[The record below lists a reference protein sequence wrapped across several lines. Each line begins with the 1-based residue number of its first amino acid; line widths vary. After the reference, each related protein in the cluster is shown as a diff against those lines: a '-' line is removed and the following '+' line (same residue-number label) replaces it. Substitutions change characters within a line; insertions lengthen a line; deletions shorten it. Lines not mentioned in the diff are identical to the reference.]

1 MTPTERLDPMAP
13 SLAVHARRGA
23 AALATAA
30 VLGAAAAPAAF
41 ADGSP
46 SPAPGLYGTADPKF
60 DGVFRQSLAFMAQ
73 NAVDATPAKPA
84 VDWLAGQQCE
94 DGGFPGYRADP
105 AKACDPKKDEFT
117 DATAAAVQGLAAA
130 GGRADAVKKGLD
142 WLKAHQNDDG
152 GWGYQAGSPSDANS
166 TSIALGAFAAAGQ
179 DPAKDAV
186 KNGKNPVE
194 TLLTFQLGC
203 DAKEGERGAFAYLK
217 DDKGLRADNL
227 ASAAAALA
235 TLGKGFLF
243 EPPKKDAD
251 QPVKAL
257 ECSGDEEKAEPKD
270 AAAAAGAV
278 DGYLVAT
285 MDKNGGYLLPSM
297 PGAPAKPD
305 QGNTADAALA
315 LAAGGHRAAAEKPLK
330 WLQSKESG
338 TAEWAKG
345 QPGRLAKLILATRAA
360 GGDPRDF
367 AGANLVDQLN
377 ATGPAPEKRA
387 TGGMGKEDEEKKD
400 DSVTINIWWIVG
412 VGLAFGAGIGFLI
425 SGRKKKQQL

>member
-1 MTPTERLDPMAP
+1 MAP
-13 SLAVHARRGA
+13 SLVVHARRGA
-23 AALATAA
+23 AVLATAA
-30 VLGAAAAPAAF
+30 ALSTAVVPAAV

-46 SPAPGLYGTADPKF
+46 SPAAPGLYGTADPKF

-73 NAVDATPAKPA
+73 SAVNVTPAKEA
-84 VDWLAGQQCE
+84 VDWLTGQQCA
-94 DGGFPGYRADP
+94 DGGFPGYRADTG
-105 AKACDPKKDEFT
+105 KACDPKKDEFT

-130 GGRADAVKKGLD
+130 GGRSEAVRKGLD
-142 WLKAHQNDDG
+142 WLKAHQNEDG

-179 DPAKDAV
+179 DPAKEAAKGGRND
-186 KNGKNPVE
+186 KNATE

-203 DAKEGERGAFAYLK
+203 DAKEEGERGAFAYLK

-235 TLGKGFLF
+235 TRGKGYLVQ
-243 EPPKKDAD
+243 PPKKDAD
-251 QPVKAL
+251 QPVKPL
-257 ECSGDEEKAEPKD
+257 ECSGDAQAKPKD
-270 AAAAAGAV
+270 TAAAAEAV

-305 QGNTADAALA
+305 HGNTADAALA
-315 LAAGGHRAAAEKPLK
+315 LAAGGHRSAAEKPLK

-360 GGDPRDF
+360 GGNPHDF
-367 AGANLVDQLN
+367 AGTDLVEQLN
-377 ATGPAPEKRA
+377 ATGPAPEKKA
-387 TGGMGKEDEEKKD
+387 TGSMGTEEEKKDD
-400 DSVTINIWWIVG
+400 DSVTINVWWIVG

>member
-1 MTPTERLDPMAP
+1 MAP

-60 DGVFRQSLAFMAQ
+60 DGVFRQSLALMAQ
-73 NAVDATPAKPA
+73 SSVLVTPAKPA
-84 VDWLAGQQCE
+84 VDWLAGQQCG
-94 DGGFPGYRADP
+94 DGGFPGYRADTS
-105 AKACDPKKDEFT
+105 KACDPKKDEFT
-117 DATAAAVQGLAAA
+117 DATAAAVQGLAAV

-142 WLKAHQNDDG
+142 WLKAHQNNDG

-179 DPAKDAV
+179 DPAKAAAKD
-186 KNGKNPVE
+186 GKSPVE

-235 TLGKGFLF
+235 TRGKGFVV
-243 EPPKKDAD
+243 EPLKEGAD

-257 ECSGDEEKAEPKD
+257 ECSGDAEGGKAKPKD
-270 AAAAAGAV
+270 AAAAAEAV
-278 DGYLVAT
+278 DGYLVAA

-315 LAAGGHRAAAEKPLK
+315 LAAGGHHAAAEKTLK

-360 GGDPRDF
+360 GGNPNDF
-367 AGANLVDQLN
+367 AGANLVEQLN
-377 ATGPAPEKRA
+377 ATGPAPEKKA
-387 TGGMGKEDEEKKD
+387 TGSDESKKD
-400 DSVTINIWWIVG
+400 EKDDGVTVNVWWIIG

-425 SGRKKKQQL
+425 SGRKKKQQP

>member
-1 MTPTERLDPMAP
+1 MAP

-30 VLGAAAAPAAF
+30 ALAAAAAPAAF

-60 DGVFRQSLAFMAQ
+60 DGVFRQSLAFVAQ
-73 NAVDATPAKPA
+73 SATDVTPAKAA
-84 VDWLAGQQCE
+84 VDWLAGQQCA
-94 DGGFPGYRADP
+94 DGGFPGYRADTS
-105 AKACDPKKDEFT
+105 KACDPKKDEFT

-130 GGRADAVKKGLD
+130 GGRSEAVRKGLD
-142 WLKAHQNDDG
+142 WLKAHQNEDG
-152 GWGYQAGSPSDANS
+152 GWGYQAGSPTDANS

-179 DPAKDAV
+179 DPAQEAAKG
-186 KNGKNPVE
+186 GKNPVE
-194 TLLTFQLGC
+194 TLLGFQLGC
-203 DAKEGERGAFAYLK
+203 DAAEGERGAFAYLK

-235 TLGKGFLF
+235 TLGKGFLAG
-243 EPPKKDAD
+243 PPKQDAD
-251 QPVKAL
+251 RPVKAL
-257 ECSGDEEKAEPKD
+257 ECSGAEEGGKSKPKD
-270 AAAAAGAV
+270 ASAAAEAV
-278 DGYLVAT
+278 DSYLVAALE
-285 MDKNGGYLLPSM
+285 KNGGYLLPSM

-360 GGDPRDF
+360 GGNPRDF
-367 AGANLVDQLN
+367 AGTDLVAQLN
-377 ATGPAPEKRA
+377 ATGPEPEKKA
-387 TGGMGKEDEEKKD
+387 TGGMDKKDEKKD
-400 DSVTINIWWIVG
+400 DGVTVNVWWIVG

>member
-1 MTPTERLDPMAP
+1 MAP

-60 DGVFRQSLAFMAQ
+60 DGVFRQSLAFVAQ
-73 NAVDATPAKPA
+73 NATGVTPAKPG

-94 DGGFPGYRADP
+94 DGGFPGYRADTS
-105 AKACDPKKDEFT
+105 KACDPKKDEFT

-130 GGRADAVKKGLD
+130 GGRADAVRKGLD

-152 GWGYQAGSPSDANS
+152 GWGYQAGSPTDANS

-194 TLLTFQLGC
+194 TLLAFQLGC

-235 TLGKGFLF
+235 TLGKGFLA

-251 QPVKAL
+251 RPVKAL
-257 ECSGDEEKAEPKD
+257 ECAGEDKAGPKD
-270 AAAAAGAV
+270 AAAAAEAV
-278 DGYLVAT
+278 DGYLVAA

-330 WLQSKESG
+330 WLRSKESG

-367 AGANLVDQLN
+367 AGTDLVAQLN
-377 ATGPAPEKRA
+377 ATGPAPERA
-387 TGGMGKEDEEKKD
+387 TGSDESKKD
-400 DSVTINIWWIVG
+400 EDKDEKDGGVTVNVWWIVG

>member
-1 MTPTERLDPMAP
+1 MAP

-60 DGVFRQSLAFMAQ
+60 DGVFRQSLALMAQ
-73 NAVDATPAKPA
+73 SSVSLIPAKPA

-94 DGGFPGYRADP
+94 DGGFPGYRADTS
-105 AKACDPKKDEFT
+105 KACDPKKDEFT

-152 GWGYQAGSPSDANS
+152 GWGYQAGSPTDANS

-179 DPAKDAV
+179 DPAKAAAKD
-186 KNGKNPVE
+186 GKNPVE
-194 TLLTFQLGC
+194 TLLAFQLGC

-235 TLGKGFLF
+235 TRGKGFVV
-243 EPPKKDAD
+243 EPLKEGAD

-257 ECSGDEEKAEPKD
+257 ECPGDAEGEKAKPKD
-270 AAAAAGAV
+270 AAAAAEAV
-278 DGYLVAT
+278 DGYLVAA

-315 LAAGGHRAAAEKPLK
+315 LAAGGHRAAAEKTLK

-360 GGDPRDF
+360 GGNPYSF
-367 AGANLVDQLN
+367 AGTDLVEQLN
-377 ATGPAPEKRA
+377 ATGPAPEKKP
-387 TGGMGKEDEEKKD
+387 TGSDESKKD
-400 DSVTINIWWIVG
+400 EKGDGVTVNVWWIVG

>member
-1 MTPTERLDPMAP
+1 MAP

-60 DGVFRQSLAFMAQ
+60 DGVFRQSLALMAQ
-73 NAVDATPAKPA
+73 SSVSLVPAKPA

-94 DGGFPGYRADP
+94 DGGFPGYRADTS
-105 AKACDPKKDEFT
+105 KACDPKKDEFT

-130 GGRADAVKKGLD
+130 GGRADAVRKGLD

-152 GWGYQAGSPSDANS
+152 GWGYQAGSPTDANS

-179 DPAKDAV
+179 DPAKAAV
-186 KNGKNPVE
+186 KDGKNPVE
-194 TLLTFQLGC
+194 TLLGFQLGC

-235 TLGKGFLF
+235 TRGKGFVV
-243 EPPKKDAD
+243 EPLKEGAG

-257 ECSGDEEKAEPKD
+257 ECSGEDDKSRPKD
-270 AAAAAGAV
+270 AAAAAEAV
-278 DGYLVAT
+278 DGYLVAA

-315 LAAGGHRAAAEKPLK
+315 LAAGGHRTAAEKTLK
-330 WLQSKESG
+330 WLRSKESG

-360 GGDPRDF
+360 GGNPYDF
-367 AGANLVDQLN
+367 AGTDLVEQLN
-377 ATGPAPEKRA
+377 ATGPAPEKKA
-387 TGGMGKEDEEKKD
+387 TGGMGKEDEKKD
-400 DSVTINIWWIVG
+400 DGVTVNVWWIVG

>member
-1 MTPTERLDPMAP
+1 MAP

-23 AALATAA
+23 AVLATAA
-30 VLGAAAAPAAF
+30 ALSTAVVPAAV

-46 SPAPGLYGTADPKF
+46 SPAAPGLYGTADPKF
-60 DGVFRQSLAFMAQ
+60 DSVFRQSLAFMAQ
-73 NAVDATPAKPA
+73 SATGVTPARQA
-84 VDWLAGQQCE
+84 VDWLAGQQCA
-94 DGGFPGYRADP
+94 DGGFPGYRADTS
-105 AKACDPKKDEFT
+105 KACDPKKDEFT

-130 GGRADAVKKGLD
+130 GGRSESVKKGLD

-152 GWGYQAGSPSDANS
+152 GWGYQAGSPTDANS

-179 DPAKDAV
+179 DPAKEAA
-186 KNGKNPVE
+186 KGGKNPVE

-203 DAKEGERGAFAYLK
+203 DAKEQGERGAFAYLK

-227 ASAAAALA
+227 ASAAAGLA
-235 TLGKGFLF
+235 TRGKGYLVR
-243 EPPKKDAD
+243 PPKDAD
-251 QPVKAL
+251 RPVTAL
-257 ECSGDEEKAEPKD
+257 ECSGDDQAKPKD
-270 AAAAAGAV
+270 AAASGEAV
-278 DGYLVAT
+278 DGYLVAALE
-285 MDKNGGYLLPSM
+285 KNGGYLLPSM

-338 TAEWAKG
+338 TAEWAKD
-345 QPGRLAKLILATRAA
+345 QPGRLAKLILATHAA
-360 GGDPRDF
+360 GGNPRDF
-367 AGANLVDQLN
+367 AGTDLVAQLG
-377 ATGPAPEKRA
+377 ATGPAPEKKA
-387 TGGMGKEDEEKKD
+387 TGGMGKEDEKDD
-400 DSVTINIWWIVG
+400 DSVTVNVWWIVG